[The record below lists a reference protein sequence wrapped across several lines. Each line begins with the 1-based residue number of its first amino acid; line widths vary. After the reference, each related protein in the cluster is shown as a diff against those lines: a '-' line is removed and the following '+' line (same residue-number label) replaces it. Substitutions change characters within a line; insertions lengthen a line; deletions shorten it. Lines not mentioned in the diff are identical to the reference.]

1 MRDMG
6 KHYTSEEKNRAL
18 RLVREELQE
27 YGSVTKACSAVSS
40 RLGISKDKLRG
51 WYRRDEVDQGHKD
64 GVTTVEREEI
74 RTLKAKVRRLEEDNE
89 ILRRAAV
96 FFAGELDP
104 RGR

>member
-1 MRDMG
+1 MG
-6 KHYTSEEKNRAL
+6 RHFTLEERERAL
-18 RLVREELQE
+18 RLVRAELQE
-27 YGSVTKACSAVSS
+27 CGSVARACSAAST
-40 RLGISKDKLRG
+40 RLGISKDTLRG
-51 WYRRDEVDQGHKD
+51 WYRREEVDAGRRD
-64 GVTTVEREEI
+64 GVSTQEREEI

>member
-1 MRDMG
+1 MG
-6 KHYTSEEKNRAL
+6 RHYTSEEKSRAL

-27 YGSVTKACSAVSS
+27 YGSVTRACSAASS
-40 RLGISKDKLRG
+40 RLGISADTLRG
-51 WYRRDEVDQGHKD
+51 WYRRDEVDLGRQD

-74 RTLKAKVRRLEEDNE
+74 RALKAKVRRLEEDNE
-89 ILRRAAV
+89 VLRRAAV

>member
-1 MRDMG
+1 MG
-6 KHYTSEEKNRAL
+6 KHYTSEEKGRAL

-27 YGSVTKACSAVSS
+27 YGSVTKACSAASS
-40 RLGISKDKLRG
+40 RLGISKDTLRG
-51 WYRRDEVDQGHKD
+51 WYRRDEVDRGHKE

>member
-1 MRDMG
+1 MG

-18 RLVREELQE
+18 RLVREELQQ
-27 YGSVTKACSAVSS
+27 YGSVTKACSAAGS
-40 RLGISKDKLRG
+40 RLVISADTLRG

-64 GVTTVEREEI
+64 GVTTQEREEI
-74 RTLKAKVRRLEEDNE
+74 RVLKAKVRRLEEDNE
-89 ILRRAAV
+89 VLRRAAV

>member
-1 MRDMG
+1 MG

-27 YGSVTKACSAVSS
+27 FGSVTKACSAASS
-40 RLGISKDKLRG
+40 RLGISKDTLRG
-51 WYRRDEVDQGHKD
+51 WYRRDEVDQGHQE
-64 GVTTVEREEI
+64 GVTTTEREEV